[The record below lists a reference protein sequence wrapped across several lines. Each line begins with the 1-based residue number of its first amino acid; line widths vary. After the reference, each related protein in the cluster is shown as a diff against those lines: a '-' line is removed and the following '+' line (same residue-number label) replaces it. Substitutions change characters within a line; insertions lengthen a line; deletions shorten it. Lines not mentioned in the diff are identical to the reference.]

1 MIPAGVPRQVPRV
14 AVAGWIGSTNLGDE
28 LIARAVCGR
37 LTDLGAEPLAITIDP
52 QRTAALLGAA
62 GVEHHRIRD
71 TPGLMRALRSVDGV
85 VFGGGGLV
93 QDETGPL
100 NLPFHLGRLGLGRL
114 LRRPWAG
121 VGLGVGTVSRRTG
134 RQLVRRVMSGAQAI
148 TVRDPASQQRLRALG
163 VESVLAAD
171 PVVAWPEAEEPPGT
185 DEVLAVSVRR
195 PNLPGQ
201 RTLSSA
207 PALDEEWLGR
217 MSSAIEAVATDLG
230 IGVRFV
236 AFEADQD
243 GELHRRLAERLAVDC
258 ELVEPTVD
266 TVLGAVGRA
275 RAVFT
280 MRYHGAIAALRHG
293 RPAILV
299 DYSPKMA
306 DLSADLAEAMP
317 ALPVGLPD
325 AGQAVAAM
333 NRAVARAGELPGHLE
348 RLTAREAANAAALE
362 RLVAVGGG

>member
-1 MIPAGVPRQVPRV
+1 MTPAGEAGRGPRV
-14 AVAGWIGSTNLGDE
+14 AIAGWIGSTNLGDE
-28 LIARAVCGR
+28 LIARAVYGR
-37 LTDLGAEPLAITIDP
+37 LTELGAEPLAITIDP
-52 QRTAALLGAA
+52 QRTGALLGAA

-71 TPGLMRALRSVDGV
+71 TPGLIRALRSVDGV

-100 NLPFHLGRLGLGRL
+100 NLPFHLGRLALGRV
-114 LRRPWAG
+114 LRKPWVG

-148 TVRDPASQQRLRALG
+148 TVRDPASQQRLLALG

-171 PVVAWPEAEEPPGT
+171 PVVAWPEAEEAPGT
-185 DEVLAVSVRR
+185 DDVLAVSVRR

-207 PALDEEWLGR
+207 PPLDEEWLGR
-217 MSSAIEAVATDLG
+217 MSGAIEAVAIDLG
-230 IGVRFV
+230 LGVRFV

-243 GELHRRLAERLAVDC
+243 GDLHRRLAERIAVES

-275 RAVFT
+275 SAVFT
-280 MRYHGAIAALRHG
+280 MRYHGAIAALRRG

-306 DLSADLAEAMP
+306 DLSADLAQAMP

-325 AGQAVAAM
+325 AGTAVEAM
-333 NRAVARAGELPGHLE
+333 NRAVSRAGDLPGHLD
-348 RLTAREAANAAALE
+348 RLVTREAANAATLE
-362 RLVAVGGG
+362 ALVATDGG

>member
-1 MIPAGVPRQVPRV
+1 M
-14 AVAGWIGSTNLGDE
+14 
-28 LIARAVCGR
+28 
-37 LTDLGAEPLAITIDP
+37 
-52 QRTAALLGAA
+52 
-62 GVEHHRIRD
+62 
-71 TPGLMRALRSVDGV
+71 
-85 VFGGGGLV
+85 
-93 QDETGPL
+93 
-100 NLPFHLGRLGLGRL
+100 

-171 PVVAWPEAEEPPGT
+171 PVVAWPEAEEAPHT
-185 DEVLAVSVRR
+185 DDVLAVSVRR

-230 IGVRFV
+230 LGVRFV

-243 GELHRRLAERLAVDC
+243 GELHRQLAERIAVDC

-280 MRYHGAIAALRHG
+280 MRYHGAIAALRQG

-325 AGQAVAAM
+325 AGQAVQAM
-333 NRAVARAGELPGHLE
+333 DRAVARAGELPDHLE
-348 RLTAREAANAAALE
+348 RLVAREAANAAALE
-362 RLVAVGGG
+362 RLVAPAGG